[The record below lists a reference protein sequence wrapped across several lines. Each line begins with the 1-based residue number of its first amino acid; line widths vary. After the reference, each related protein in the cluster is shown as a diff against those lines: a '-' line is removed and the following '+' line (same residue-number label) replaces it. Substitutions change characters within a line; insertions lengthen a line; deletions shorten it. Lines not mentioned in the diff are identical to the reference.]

1 MNARPDED
9 PPPGGP
15 TDPDPADVT
24 AIDITGIDSA
34 SSLAVLLM
42 LPGDPTVRLEP
53 TRLRRAT
60 LTPDGPGS
68 IDLRWGAD
76 GGTAQ
81 VDTHGPGADWLRT
94 RAAGL
99 LGCDDDPS
107 AFDPTHPTVR
117 QLWRRR
123 AGLRVI
129 RTDTVWHDLAWWI
142 VQQRVTRQDAARQ
155 WRRLVHAHG
164 QPAPG
169 HVDLYTPPSPAV
181 VARLPLH
188 EFHRLGIERRRAQH
202 LISAARH
209 ADRLAGLTER
219 PFTEAAPVLR
229 AVEGIGP
236 WTTSGLG
243 AVTWGEADTVIVG
256 DSGIPS
262 MVTWM
267 LEGERRGDD
276 TRMLELLEPFRP
288 HRYRIIQL
296 AFHEG
301 VRPPR
306 RHHRLGGTDIR
317 SR

>member
-1 MNARPDED
+1 MALVSAN
-9 PPPGGP
+9 
-15 TDPDPADVT
+15 
-24 AIDITGIDSA
+24 GIDLA
-34 SSLAVLLM
+34 SSFAVLTM
-42 LPGDPTVRLEP
+42 LPGDPTLRLEP
-53 TRLRRAT
+53 GRLRRAT
-60 LTPDGPGS
+60 LTPDGPGTLDIQWS
-68 IDLRWGAD
+68 AD
-76 GGTAQ
+76 HTTAR
-81 VDTHGPGADWLRT
+81 VAAHGPGADWLRDRVT
-94 RAAGL
+94 GL
-99 LGCDDDPS
+99 LGCDDDP
-107 AFDPTHPTVR
+107 ATFDPTHPVVR
-117 QLWRRR
+117 RHWRRR

-129 RTDTVWHDLAWWI
+129 RTGTVWHDLTWWI
-142 VQQRVTRQDAARQ
+142 VQQRVTRQDAAHQ
-155 WRRLVHAHG
+155 WQRLVRAHG
-164 QPAPG
+164 RPAPG
-169 HVDLYTPPSPAV
+169 HDDLHMPPPPEV

-209 ADRLAGLTER
+209 ADRLAGLADR
-219 PFTEAAPVLR
+219 PFAEAEPVLR
-229 AVEGIGP
+229 AVDGIGP

-306 RHHRLGGTDIR
+306 RHHRLGGIDIR
-317 SR
+317 TR